1 MEITENISQITNPE
15 LDLNSMTVLGIKL
28 GDSREDIPVELISE
42 GPHGGWLHTAKGIT
56 IRISEEEPKKVVEFI
71 LKPELLEDLKITKE
85 RRIEKR
91 FGKTIS
97 KEKKR
102 GTTFYFYENQKVVV
116 GWDNSNDKLFGVYI
130 GNNIIKQTQFQI
142 IDFLDKFYEFKGMVP
157 NSNEWNARSLKY
169 NEPRFYRLK
178 ELESLMSAFEI
189 GNDLQKDLQK
199 DFQNRNFLTNRSI
212 DDFKAIIEDI
222 EKYVVTKEFEK
233 KRWEREA
240 ERLTD
245 VNRFGMLIQ
254 SFMRFSEETRS
265 LLRFNSGW
273 LETGSVTSRYSIYK
287 TQKLLDNIDLS
298 ELNEIEALLGKLLDP
313 KERVFTKSE
322 LIKNYNFPDVDLHS
336 IDMEN
341 Y

>member
-15 LDLNSMTVLGIKL
+15 LDLNRMTVLGIRL
-28 GDSREDIPVELISE
+28 GDSRENIPIELITE
-42 GPHGGWLHTAKGIT
+42 GSHGDWLHTTKGIT
-56 IRISEEEPKKVVEFI
+56 IRISKEEPKKVVEF
-71 LKPELLEDLKITKE
+71 LLNPEILEDLKITKE
-85 RRIEKR
+85 KRIEKR

-97 KEKKR
+97 KEKKI
-102 GTTFYFYENQKVVV
+102 GSTFYFYENQKIVV
-116 GWDNSNDKLFGVYI
+116 GWDKSDDKLFGIYV
-130 GNNIIKQTQFQI
+130 GNNIIKQTKFRI
-142 IDFLDKFYEFKGMVP
+142 NDFLDKFYEFKGMVP
-157 NSNEWNARSLKY
+157 NPNEWNARSLKY
-169 NEPRFYRLK
+169 NEPRFYRFK
-178 ELESLMSAFEI
+178 ELEALMRAFEI
-189 GNDLQKDLQK
+189 GKDLLK
-199 DFQNRNFLTNRSI
+199 DFQNRNFLNNRSI
-212 DDFKAIIEDI
+212 DDFQAIIDDI

-233 KRWEREA
+233 KRWQREK

-254 SFMRFSEETRS
+254 SFMRFSEETRN

-313 KERVFTKSE
+313 KERIFTKSE
-322 LIKNYNFPDVDLHS
+322 LIKNYKFPDVDLHS